1 MKEKRRQFLRPAK
14 QALERFG
21 KAGAI
26 LTRLKTQ
33 ATQSVFQVSAADG
46 AYVLRLFSGGPER
59 LFQAQFERAF
69 LEAIA
74 VGTDLRAPRVID
86 MVALDETNHAAL
98 LTFVP
103 GEKAGKR
110 PTDAHAGAVGD
121 FLGRLHRFSATYPRA
136 AEPRWD
142 FDRVFAPL
150 VVPENAAWFA
160 PEQRVVLQA
169 AGERIR
175 SALRTLGTGADVY
188 GVIHSDLHF
197 DNCVFEEGQIGAF
210 DFAECG
216 YSWFLFDLAVV
227 LMDIRWDMP
236 EIAPPREAA
245 LLAAYERQRPLLPS
259 EHRSLEDI
267 IALRFVEML
276 TWHFTENT
284 EAEKIRYE
292 EDARK
297 DADFAIAYLQRYLTQ
312 GHGEAG

>member
-1 MKEKRRQFLRPAK
+1 VNEKRRQFLRPAK
-14 QALERFG
+14 LALERFG

-33 ATQSVFQVSAADG
+33 ATQSVFQVNAADG
-46 AYVLRLFSGGPER
+46 VYVLRLFAGGSER

-74 VGTDLRAPRVID
+74 VQTNLRAPRVID
-86 MVALDETNHAAL
+86 IMALDETSHAAL

-103 GEKAGKR
+103 GEKVGKR
-110 PTDAHAGAVGD
+110 PTDAHAAAVGD
-121 FLGRLHRFSATYPRA
+121 FLGRLHRFSAIYPRA
-136 AEPRWD
+136 VAPHWD

-150 VVPENAAWFA
+150 VLPENAAWFA
-160 PEQRVVLQA
+160 PEQQTILQA
-169 AGERIR
+169 AGERIER
-175 SALRTLGTGADVY
+175 AVRTLGTGAEVY

-197 DNCVFEEGQIGAF
+197 GNCVFEEGQIGVF

-236 EIAPPREAA
+236 KIAAARETV

-259 EHRSLEDI
+259 EHRVLEDI
-267 IALRFVEML
+267 IALRFAEML

-284 EAEKIRYE
+284 EAEKRKYE
-292 EDARK
+292 EDARE
-297 DADFAIAYLQRYLTQ
+297 DAAFAITYLQRYLAQ
-312 GHGEAG
+312 GS